1 VPDDSNG
8 DDDDII
14 IVFLKETTKL
24 SLVFD
29 VCERATYRPTHTHAR
44 ARAGQFET
52 YFLCDPLKKA
62 EDKEAFRFEAWVR
75 VVGGIAKLVKSGWRK
90 SSFFFFFFFL
100 LLIDCLLALS
110 LSSSLRFLRSLGSS
124 CKESCCSRPRESER

>member
-1 VPDDSNG
+1 VPDDSSD

-29 VCERATYRPTHTHAR
+29 VCERATERPTHTR
-44 ARAGQFET
+44 AEEFET
-52 YFLCDPLKKA
+52 SFLCDPLKKA

-75 VVGGIAKLVKSGWRK
+75 VVGGIAELVRSGWRK
-90 SSFFFFFFFL
+90 SSFFFFFFFFFFFL
-100 LLIDCLLALS
+100 LLID
-110 LSSSLRFLRSLGSS
+110 
-124 CKESCCSRPRESER
+124 

>member
-1 VPDDSNG
+1 VPDDSND

-29 VCERATYRPTHTHAR
+29 VCERATDRPTHTHTH
-44 ARAGQFET
+44 AGEFET

-75 VVGGIAKLVKSGWRK
+75 VVGGIAELVKSGWRK
-90 SSFFFFFFFL
+90 SSFFFFFL

-110 LSSSLRFLRSLGSS
+110 LSSSLGFLRSL
-124 CKESCCSRPRESER
+124 